1 MHLPEP
7 IAERARR
14 PVAVLGFGVSG
25 QAAAGLLRQ
34 CGCGIEPYDEKP
46 GPGVRAEFAAEQAKR
61 HDLVIYSPGFRQDH
75 PWLEI
80 ARANGCLCLGELDFA
95 SLFWKGALIA
105 VTGTNGKTTL
115 TEFLATALRR
125 HGLAAVPAGNIGHP
139 LSRLDDLGATQDRIA
154 VCEVSSFQAE
164 GLQHFHPHAL
174 LWTNFDEDHL
184 DRYAEL
190 RDYFEAK
197 WNLVERL
204 ARPRLFVGESVVSAA
219 KKFGRKLPA
228 YAVVVRREGAQHLVP
243 ADSVFSSYPQ
253 SENYLV
259 ARAYWE
265 QEGFP
270 LGVLEE
276 TAQSF
281 STRRHR
287 LSSVTELEGVA
298 YWNDSKGTNFH
309 ATLAALETFENP
321 VVWIGGG
328 KSKGGDIE
336 GFAGRAAGRVRE
348 AFLIGETAGILAA
361 GLHTR
366 GVPATL
372 CESLREAVARAHD
385 AARQSTPAQVLFSP
399 GFSSFDMFHD
409 YAERGLAFEQ
419 AVLGLKAARSAGI
432 AEATPA

>member
-1 MHLPEP
+1 M
-7 IAERARR
+7 
-14 PVAVLGFGVSG
+14 
-25 QAAAGLLRQ
+25 
-34 CGCGIEPYDEKP
+34 P
-46 GPGVRAEFAAEQAKR
+46 GGRGEIGPTEAKR
-61 HDLVIYSPGFRQDH
+61 HDLVVYSPGFRQDH
-75 PWLEI
+75 PWLLA
-80 ARANGCLCLGELDFA
+80 ARAAGCQCLGELDFA
-95 SLFWKGALIA
+95 SLFWKGTLIA

-125 HGLAAVPAGNIGHP
+125 QGFSSVPAGNIGHT
-139 LSRLDDLGATQDRIA
+139 LSRLDDLGATEGRVA

-164 GLQHFHPHAL
+164 GLQYLRPHAL

-184 DRYAEL
+184 DRYATL
-190 RDYFEAK
+190 RDYFAAK

-204 ARPRLFVGESVVSAA
+204 AEPRLILGESVARAA
-219 KKFGRKLPA
+219 AEFGKILPA
-228 YAVVVRREGAQHLVP
+228 HAIVVRREGSLAQVP
-243 ADSVFSSYPQ
+243 AGSVFATHPQ

-259 ARAYWE
+259 ARAYW
-265 QEGFP
+265 QTEGYP
-270 LGVLEE
+270 LAVLEE

-287 LSSVTELEGVA
+287 LAPVAEWEGVT

-309 ATLAALETFENP
+309 ATLAALESFPHP

-336 GFAGRAAGRVRE
+336 GFAGRVAGRVRE

-361 GLHTR
+361 GLHRR
-366 GVPATL
+366 GVAATV
-372 CESLREAVARAHD
+372 CESLREAAQRAHD
-385 AARQSTPAQVLFSP
+385 AARQSIPAQVLFSP

-419 AVLGLKAARSAGI
+419 AVLGLKAGRSGVI
-432 AEATPA
+432 HEASPV